1 MEQEKKMKDAFAEIE
16 GMFHA
21 IPEWDRVFKQ
31 YERDI
36 RYYNRFEWNR
46 ITTKERLIEKRD
58 ALLQTAKALDNRDL
72 LILYY
77 IRNIRFLGVQN
88 ALRLLRDIYGAQC
101 ALQNEGLEE
110 EKYVDVMRVG
120 QHCGLKIIPKSQK
133 KKKNSVK

>member
-1 MEQEKKMKDAFAEIE
+1 MKQEKKMKDAFAEIE
-16 GMFHA
+16 DMFHA

-46 ITTKERLIEKRD
+46 ITTTERLIEKRD

-101 ALQNEGLEE
+101 ALQNEGLED